1 MTNCLNKSHFDD
13 ENIMEIGIDEAGR
26 GPLFGRVYAAA
37 VILPKDC
44 KTFQYTKMKDS
55 KKFSSSKKRLEVSNY
70 IKENS
75 IWAISYS
82 DELYI
87 DKHNI
92 RQATLK
98 AMHNAIQN
106 IFTSNPNIDLNKYYL
121 LVDGNDFKPYTY
133 VKDEILKYV
142 PHLCIE
148 KGDNHYAS
156 IAAASILAKV
166 AHDQYIDELCE
177 RYPKLN
183 EYYDLK
189 KNKGYG
195 TSAHIEGINKY
206 GISDWHRKTYNR
218 CKHAQII
225 PTNNLK

>member
-106 IFTSNPNIDLNKYYL
+106 ILISYHSMPKRDLNKTSNTFTGTFAGLFLMAYR
-121 LVDGNDFKPYTY
+121 
-133 VKDEILKYV
+133 LK
-142 PHLCIE
+142 
-148 KGDNHYAS
+148 
-156 IAAASILAKV
+156 
-166 AHDQYIDELCE
+166 
-177 RYPKLN
+177 
-183 EYYDLK
+183 
-189 KNKGYG
+189 
-195 TSAHIEGINKY
+195 IN
-206 GISDWHRKTYNR
+206 
-218 CKHAQII
+218 II
-225 PTNNLK
+225 